1 MQQSRPDP
9 NLAIRPA
16 RMRDLEALVRL
27 EESGFEVDRISRRSF
42 RHWLGQKSGQR
53 TSIIRVAELDGRIV
67 GYGMLLFRKGTA
79 MARLYS
85 MAVAPESRGRGA
97 GRALL
102 DALEAEAFE
111 RDRLIL
117 RLEVSETNGEAI
129 RLYERAGY
137 RRFGRWPDYYD
148 DGSVA
153 LRYEK
158 WLRGDVEVD
167 TSTPYY
173 EQTTEFS
180 CGPSCLL
187 MALRRY
193 NDRESEWWTRPGPQ
207 LEVRLWRESTTVFMT
222 SGIGGCEPF
231 GLAVAAAEYGLA
243 PEVYISSRRSA
254 EQLLFL
260 DSVRSAEKQRVMAL
274 AQRDFRDRAAA
285 LGIPVHSRGLTA
297 AGVAEQLRAGRVA
310 IVLFSGYP
318 MFGKKVPH
326 WVLAHAVDE
335 DHIIIH
341 DPWVEAAS
349 FESQTD
355 AANVPIPFAAYDR
368 MSRYGTS
375 GLRAAVVLAA
385 RFRVSRPDEVLSRDC
400 G

>member
-1 MQQSRPDP
+1 MHKTRPDP
-9 NLAIRPA
+9 NAIRPA
-16 RMRDLEALVRL
+16 RLSDIDTLVALEV
-27 EESGFEVDRISRRSF
+27 SGFEFDRISRRSF

-53 TSIIRVAELDGRIV
+53 TSLICVAESDGRIV

-85 MAVAPESRGRGA
+85 MAVAPEARGHGA

-102 DALEAEAFE
+102 EALEDEAFE

-117 RLEVSETNGEAI
+117 RLEVSEKNEKAI
-129 RLYERAGY
+129 GLYERAGY

-148 DGSVA
+148 DGSAA
-153 LRYEK
+153 LRFEK

-173 EQTTEFS
+173 EQTTDFT
-180 CGPSCLL
+180 CGSSCLL

-193 NDRESEWWTRPGPQ
+193 NDRESEWWTKPGPQ

-260 DSVRSAEKQRVMAL
+260 DSVRSTEKQRVMTL
-274 AQRDFRDRAAA
+274 AQRDFRDRAET

-297 AGVAEQLRAGRVA
+297 AGVAEQLRAGHVA

-326 WVLAHAVDE
+326 WVLAHAADD
-335 DHIIIH
+335 DHVIIH
-341 DPWVEAAS
+341 DPWVEAEL

-355 AANVPIPFAAYDR
+355 AANVPIPFAAFDR

-375 GLRAAVVLAA
+375 GLRAAVI
-385 RFRVSRPDEVLSRDC
+385 LSPS
-400 G
+400 GPISGTVG